1 MWESESVHV
10 MNMLYP
16 FMLTVAIPK
25 LVVLLDITF
34 YSYLPTTGHI
44 DQGTDSHDFNP
55 IYTPSNV
62 TG

>member
-1 MWESESVHV
+1 
-10 MNMLYP
+10 MLYP